1 MPVNVGKMDRLIRL
15 VIGAMLIIAGLTVV
29 QSGTVTAIAIVV
41 GIVLIATSVVKFCP
55 LYRSIG
61 VRTCKS

>member
-15 VIGAMLIIAGLTVV
+15 VIGAMLIIAGLTLV